1 MRNPEKHKKN
11 LALEWN
17 NEEEDTFPTHSR
29 SSHVLGPRLKVT
41 KPAPVR
47 APRRAEAPPAADV
60 LAMREPG
67 PPPKISLRNSQPA
80 SWDHLKKLER
90 LPNLRAPYQYKTH
103 R

>member
-29 SSHVLGPRLKVT
+29 SAHLLGPRVKVT
-41 KPAPVR
+41 KPAPVKG
-47 APRRAEAPPAADV
+47 PRRNQTSSQPDV

-67 PPPKISLRNSQPA
+67 PPPKVSLRHSQAA
-80 SWDHLKKLER
+80 SWEHLKKLER